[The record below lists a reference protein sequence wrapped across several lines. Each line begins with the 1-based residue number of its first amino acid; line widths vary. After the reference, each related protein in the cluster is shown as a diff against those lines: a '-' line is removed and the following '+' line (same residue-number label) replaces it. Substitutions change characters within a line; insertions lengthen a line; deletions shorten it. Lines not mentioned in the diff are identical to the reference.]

1 MKSYQLTLLK
11 VTSMSMVSLVK
22 IPRDAQ
28 APHKEAIVQSLKL
41 INYNFNSNHRKIVIK
56 PNLCYYWD
64 WTTGQTT
71 EPKFVAALIDLI
83 MDQIPDAD
91 ISIVESDA
99 SAMRCKYVYRMLGY
113 EKLAEEKNVPLIN
126 LSDAESDIEDVACN
140 GKNYKFTVPKIIKE
154 ADLRINIAHIKYTVD
169 PVKLT
174 CALKNIYGCN
184 PFRNKFKYHSDLG
197 NVIVA
202 LNKVMKFDLC
212 LIDNNIAAGI
222 QPCKMGLV
230 MASQD
235 PVALDTAAAKIAWLD
250 PYKIPYL
257 AVAEREGVGKRAY
270 LTRGEQL
277 EYFKAMY
284 PKRSFN
290 MKMKAQAYKMVVK
303 SGLGP
308 RLGIE

>member
-1 MKSYQLTLLK
+1 
-11 VTSMSMVSLVK
+11 MSLVSLVK
-22 IPRDAQ
+22 IQ
-28 APHKEAIVQSLKL
+28 KGLEEPHKEAISQSLKL
-41 INYNFNSNHRKIVIK
+41 INYKFNPEHKKIVIK

-71 EPKFVAALIDLI
+71 EPQFVSALIDLI
-83 MDQIPDAD
+83 REQTTPDAD

-99 SAMRCKYVYRMLGY
+99 SAMRCRYAYRMLGY
-113 EKLAEEKNVPLIN
+113 EKLAKEKNVPLIN
-126 LSDAESDIEDVACN
+126 LSDVESEIVDVSCN
-140 GKNYKFTVPKIIKE
+140 GKNYKFTVPKIIKG
-154 ADLRINIAHIKYTVD
+154 ADLKINIAHIKYTVD

-184 PFRNKFKYHSDLG
+184 PFRNKFKYHNDLG

-202 LNKVMKFDLC
+202 LNKAMKFDLC
-212 LIDNNIAAGI
+212 LIDNNVAAGI
-222 QPCKMGLV
+222 QPCRMGLV

-235 PVALDTAAAKIAWLD
+235 PVALDTAAAEIAWLD

-257 AVAEREGVGKRAY
+257 ALAEREHLGKRAY
-270 LTRGEQL
+270 TARGEPL
-277 EYFKAMY
+277 RDFKAVY
-284 PKRSFN
+284 PKRTFN
-290 MKMKAQAYKMVVK
+290 MKMKAQAYKMVVR